1 MIHIVGNWK
10 MNKQINEVYDFINR
24 IDLFVK
30 NNTISCNIS
39 LSPPILYLP
48 LFANLNSINLVA
60 QNVSAYDSGPYTG
73 EVSATMLAQYVKY
86 VLVGHSE
93 RRIYFNEKS
102 SILSQ
107 KLTMCFNSNLIPIFC
122 VGENAAER
130 LSQDYFNCIKNQL
143 LPILKLLHT
152 IDLSSIMIA
161 YEPVWA
167 IGTGENAS
175 SEQVLEMHSFIRS
188 LCADVVGEEKS
199 KLIPILYG
207 GSCNEDNAEILL
219 LQNNVNG
226 LLVGGASLDYRHF
239 MSIISIANTVAK

>member
-152 IDLSSIMIA
+152 I
-161 YEPVWA
+161 
-167 IGTGENAS
+167 
-175 SEQVLEMHSFIRS
+175 
-188 LCADVVGEEKS
+188 
-199 KLIPILYG
+199 
-207 GSCNEDNAEILL
+207 
-219 LQNNVNG
+219 
-226 LLVGGASLDYRHF
+226 
-239 MSIISIANTVAK
+239 